1 MSLLKTSII
10 KADIIM
16 KKYAYS
22 YPILKEK
29 IDEWLAFVKEVNTN
43 RNVEFTEMH
52 ARIGVTKESWYL
64 QKTNIG
70 YEVVVY
76 TEAKDEKFVEKF
88 KKDNTEFSNWFRN
101 EVAKIQDI
109 DLNSQSE
116 MPQMVLDWS
125 E

>member
-1 MSLLKTSII
+1 
-10 KADIIM
+10 M

-22 YPILKEK
+22 FPILKEK
-29 IDEWLAFVKEVNTN
+29 IDEWLIFVKEVNTN
-43 RNVEFTEMH
+43 KNKEFTEMH

-64 QKTNIG
+64 QKSTNG

-76 TEAKDEKFVEKF
+76 TEARDEKFVEKF
-88 KKDNTEFSNWFRN
+88 KNDKTEFSDWFRS
-101 EVAKIQDI
+101 EVAKIQNI

-116 MPQMVLDWS
+116 MPEIVLDWS

>member
-1 MSLLKTSII
+1 
-10 KADIIM
+10 M

-43 RNVEFTEMH
+43 RNIEFTEMH

-64 QKTNIG
+64 QKTNVG
-70 YEVVVY
+70 YEVIVY
-76 TEAKDEKFVEKF
+76 TEARDEKFVEKF
-88 KKDNTEFSNWFRN
+88 KKDNTEFSNWFRS
-101 EVAKIQDI
+101 EVARTQNI
-109 DLNSQSE
+109 DLNSKVE
-116 MPQMVLDWS
+116 MPKIVLDWS

>member
-1 MSLLKTSII
+1 MSSIKNSVIKT
-10 KADIIM
+10 DNIM
-16 KKYAYS
+16 IKYAYS

-43 RNVEFTEMH
+43 KNIEFTEMH

-76 TEAKDEKFVEKF
+76 TEARDANFVENF
-88 KKDNTEFSNWFRN
+88 KNDNTEFSNWFKN
-101 EVAKIQDI
+101 EVVRIQNI
-109 DLNSQSE
+109 DLNYQSE
-116 MPQMVLDWS
+116 MPKIVLDWS

>member
-1 MSLLKTSII
+1 
-10 KADIIM
+10 M

-43 RNVEFTEMH
+43 RNAEFTEMH

-64 QKTNIG
+64 QKTNVG

-76 TEAKDEKFVEKF
+76 TEAKDANFVKNF
-88 KKDNTEFSNWFRN
+88 KNDNTEFSNWFKN
-101 EVAKIQDI
+101 EVVRIQNI
-109 DLNSQSE
+109 DLDYQGE
-116 MPQMVLDWS
+116 MPKIVLDWS

>member
-1 MSLLKTSII
+1 MSSIKNSVIKT
-10 KADIIM
+10 DNIM

-43 RNVEFTEMH
+43 RNIEFSEMH

-64 QKTNIG
+64 QKTNVG

-88 KKDNTEFSNWFRN
+88 KNDNTEFSNWFRS
-101 EVAKIQDI
+101 EVARTQNI
-109 DLNSQSE
+109 DLNSKVE
-116 MPQMVLDWS
+116 IPKIVLDWS